1 MPSVIEPDI
10 PNTGLS
16 LRGGGRGFAPAT
28 MNMAP
33 GYFQRKIKEK

>member
-10 PNTGLS
+10 PSTELLLRG
-16 LRGGGRGFAPAT
+16 RGGGFAQAT

-33 GYFQRKIKEK
+33 GYFQRKMKEK